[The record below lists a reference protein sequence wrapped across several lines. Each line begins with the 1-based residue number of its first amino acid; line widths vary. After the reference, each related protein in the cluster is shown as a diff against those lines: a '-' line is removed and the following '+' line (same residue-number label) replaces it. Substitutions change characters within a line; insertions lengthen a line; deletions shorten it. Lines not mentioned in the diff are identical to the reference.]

1 MKYIIINTL
10 TAVSLF
16 SVGYFVC
23 RCVDKNKMKKQSV
36 SGSLIIDHSLKDQPP
51 AIYLQL
57 EEPVESIEKQV
68 VTKLSIISK

>member
-23 RCVDKNKMKKQSV
+23 RTIDKNKMKKQSV
-36 SGSLIIDHSLKDQPP
+36 SGSLIIDHSLKGQPP